1 MKHELIIYMLN
12 NYVFS
17 HMEIICSVCILIMCM
32 QLCIFFW
39 VVTYFAFALKLFNIL
54 CMMKHKDVYSIS
66 LNSVKF
72 KERTNKTKTEKLKKL
87 QLLSTIFGSK
97 FFFPQSFLFI
107 SLWIVLLK
115 LKYLNGILWI
125 HTFSDKHIIGHD
137 T

>member
-72 KERTNKTKTEKLKKL
+72 KERTDKTKTEKLKKL

-97 FFFPQSFLFI
+97 FFFSTKFSIYFSLNSTFKIEILKWNFVNSYLFR
-107 SLWIVLLK
+107 
-115 LKYLNGILWI
+115 
-125 HTFSDKHIIGHD
+125 
-137 T
+137 

>member
-97 FFFPQSFLFI
+97 FFFSTKFSIYFSLNCTFKIEILKWNFVNSYLFR
-107 SLWIVLLK
+107 
-115 LKYLNGILWI
+115 
-125 HTFSDKHIIGHD
+125 
-137 T
+137 

>member
-54 CMMKHKDVYSIS
+54 CMMKDKDVYSIS

-97 FFFPQSFLFI
+97 FFFSTMFSIYFSLNSTFKIEILKWNFVNSYLFR
-107 SLWIVLLK
+107 
-115 LKYLNGILWI
+115 
-125 HTFSDKHIIGHD
+125 
-137 T
+137 

>member
-97 FFFPQSFLFI
+97 FFFSTKFSIYFSLNSTFKIEILKWNFVNSYLFR
-107 SLWIVLLK
+107 
-115 LKYLNGILWI
+115 
-125 HTFSDKHIIGHD
+125 
-137 T
+137 

>member
-72 KERTNKTKTEKLKKL
+72 KERTDKTKTEKLKKL

-97 FFFPQSFLFI
+97 FFFSTKCSIYFSLNCTFKIEILKWNFVNSYLFR
-107 SLWIVLLK
+107 
-115 LKYLNGILWI
+115 
-125 HTFSDKHIIGHD
+125 
-137 T
+137 